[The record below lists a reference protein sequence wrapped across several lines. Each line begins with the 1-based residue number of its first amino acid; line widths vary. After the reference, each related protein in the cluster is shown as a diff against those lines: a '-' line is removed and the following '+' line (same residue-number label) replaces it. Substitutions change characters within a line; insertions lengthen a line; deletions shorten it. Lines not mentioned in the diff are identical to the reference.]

1 MKVLIADDE
10 PLARSRLR
18 ELLAEIGGYQIVG
31 EAANGKDALQ
41 QGVQVQPDLILMDIR
56 MPAMDGL
63 EAAMHLSALEQP
75 PAIIFTTAFG
85 DHALAAFETHAVDY
99 LLKPIRKERLENALH
114 KLQQLNRVQLAAL
127 NQTKGETHD
136 SRART
141 HLSVLNRGNL
151 QLVPV
156 AAIRYFKADQK
167 YVTVGFDTGQVL
179 IEESLKDLEEEFSE
193 RFFRIHRNAL
203 AAAAYVSG
211 LVKDHEGDW
220 LLTLHGVEE
229 QLEISRRHLPEVR
242 KRLTKS

>member
-31 EAANGKDALQ
+31 EAVNGKDALQ

-56 MPAMDGL
+56 MPTMDGL

-85 DHALAAFETHAVDY
+85 DHALQAFEAHAVDY
-99 LLKPIRKERLENALH
+99 LLKPIRKERLEGALH
-114 KLQQLNRVQLAAL
+114 KLQQLNRAQLSAL

-141 HLSVLNRGNL
+141 HVSVLNRGNL

-156 AAIRYFKADQK
+156 ADIRYFKADQK
-167 YVTVGFDTGQVL
+167 YVTVRFATGEVL

-203 AAAAYVSG
+203 AASGYVSG

-220 LLTLHGVEE
+220 LLTLQGVEE

>member
-211 LVKDHEGDW
+211 LVKGHQGDW
-220 LLTLHGVEE
+220 LLTLHGVED